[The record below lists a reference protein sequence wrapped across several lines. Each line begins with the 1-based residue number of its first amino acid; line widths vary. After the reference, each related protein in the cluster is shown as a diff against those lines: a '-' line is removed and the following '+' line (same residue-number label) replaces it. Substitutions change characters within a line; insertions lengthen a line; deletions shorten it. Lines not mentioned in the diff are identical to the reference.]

1 MLGGRRARA
10 VVGFLP
16 ALLVLSCGTAQH
28 GSTSVA
34 GAGRGGTG
42 GAGGA
47 TSAGG
52 AAGGDSAGTG
62 VAGGAS
68 TTVDPGCLKPLNEW
82 MALSGTLVDG
92 VGNMSYVSGGLL
104 YDLEGGGGV
113 ELMTLDEQHPEQPGA
128 KAPIANLTGVTAAA
142 QGLDAI
148 YAVAPTGGTTALHRI
163 SGGAITSSVTTS
175 FDGIPH
181 DGVLAFRQ
189 GRVVLTGRRPNATV
203 RIEAYDP
210 SLAPLPGFTAI
221 ELPMHAAS
229 SVATFPSGIRVAT
242 LDNTSKT
249 LQILELTDSGSKL
262 VRSHSVAELT
272 IMIAWAGDSV
282 VLRFVDKLVLIASDD
297 SRTDLAFPV
306 QGGDPT
312 SVANLHAAETP
323 FGIAVSLSIGNLAY
337 IGLVRDGAIEW
348 GGPYGM
354 PQAVFADLRWD
365 ERSIGVYAITTTG
378 GRQIVYAGLRCPG

>member
-1 MLGGRRARA
+1 MLCGRRARA
-10 VVGFLP
+10 VVGLLP

-34 GAGRGGTG
+34 GSGGTG

-47 TSAGG
+47 GGAMSAGQ
-52 AAGGDSAGTG
+52 AAGGNSAGTG
-62 VAGGAS
+62 GAGQAS
-68 TTVDPGCLKPLNEW
+68 TTVDPACLQPLTEW
-82 MALSGTLVDG
+82 AALSGTLVAG
-92 VGNMSYVSGGLL
+92 VGNLSYVSGGLL
-104 YDLEGGGGV
+104 YNLEGGGV
-113 ELMTLDEQHPEQPGA
+113 ELMTLDEQHPEQPGV
-128 KAPIANLTGVTAAA
+128 KTPIANLTGVTAAA
-142 QGLDAI
+142 QGLDAT
-148 YAVAPTGGTTALHRI
+148 YAVAPTGGTMSLHRI
-163 SGGAITSSVTTS
+163 SGGAITSSVTTG

-181 DGVLAFRQ
+181 DGVFAFGQ
-189 GRVVLTGRRPNATV
+189 GKVVVAGRRPNATV
-203 RIEAYDP
+203 RIEAYDQ
-210 SLAPLPGFTAI
+210 SLAPDPAFMAI

-229 SVATFPSGIRVAT
+229 SVAAFPSGIRVAT
-242 LDNTSKT
+242 LDNASKT

-262 VRSHSVAELT
+262 VRSHSVSELT

-282 VLRFVDKLVLIASDD
+282 VLRFADKLVLIASDD

-323 FGIAVSLSIGNLAY
+323 FGIALSLSIGNLAY

-365 ERSIGVYAITTTG
+365 ERSIGVYAITTSG
-378 GRQIVYAGLRCPG
+378 GRQLVYAGLRCPG